1 MYSVVYNWTLD
12 FTSPY
17 LSDQNANWDKNN
29 LVLKLKLS
37 IDNAIA
43 QLFEEY
49 QNISET
55 LSTTKQL
62 RPLKYEEKISITQQ
76 DYPILT
82 NRYVSGFDATT
93 GAGAFYYFIP
103 IMMYFITTV
112 NEILYEKEK
121 KLR

>member
-82 NRYVSGFDATT
+82 NRYV
-93 GAGAFYYFIP
+93 
-103 IMMYFITTV
+103 
-112 NEILYEKEK
+112 
-121 KLR
+121 R